1 MTWFNILKFYGPRD
15 FMQDLQEM
23 LGGEIIS
30 SSRAKGIETVLQ
42 YSNGNIKLQTTKGM
56 YIIRVNGEIVSRAY
70 DLKRALEIVKEHLSK
85 IEKSSKRDALRKRED
100 FSNYHSEF
108 RPDGRVVAHLKE
120 IKRYRK
126 YLEDLDMFLEVLGY
140 SEDSYEQEVLRSLRN
155 TLDQLKNPKYK
166 SNPSKYAD
174 EIWELESSFLYSA
187 EEITM
192 NRVPSFTE

>member
-1 MTWFNILKFYGPRD
+1 MTWFNILKFYSPKQ

-23 LGGEIIS
+23 LGGEYHGGS
-30 SSRAKGIETVLQ
+30 PSNKKGLNRKASFGGVRQSYSRSKTSFSYYLQ
-42 YSNGNIKLQTTKGM
+42 HRDGNIKLDTMPDGKF
-56 YIIRVNGEIVSRAY
+56 IIRVNGEIVAREYS
-70 DLKRALEIVKEHLSK
+70 LKKALEIVKEHLSNIK
-85 IEKSSKRDALRKRED
+85 KSSKEVER
-100 FSNYHSEF
+100 Y
-108 RPDGRVVAHLKE
+108 KE
-120 IKRYRK
+120 

-174 EIWELESSFLYSA
+174 EIWELESSFHYSA
-187 EEITM
+187 DEITM